1 MAIVS
6 ELASEPNP
14 VDKDNATREAHGLA
28 TPRDTPEI
36 KKVRLEADRERRQKE
51 A

>member
-6 ELASEPNP
+6 ESASEPNP
-14 VDKDNATREAHGLA
+14 VDKGNATRQAHGLA
-28 TPRDTPEI
+28 TPRDTLEP
-36 KKVRLEADRERRQKE
+36 KNARLEADRERQIK